1 MNFLLP
7 NSVTNRT
14 VKYAEKRMFKDLI
27 VVVVERVC
35 LFCGSMKGEFFYAY
49 LFSKQSVTR
58 LLCYFVAVAI
68 ANKR

>member
-1 MNFLLP
+1 
-7 NSVTNRT
+7 
-14 VKYAEKRMFKDLI
+14 MFKDLI